1 MRPSI
6 SEWLWRLALLA
17 ALCWIGWE
25 LHQIDADLQDAPAEE
40 QAAEPTAA
48 AV

>member
-1 MRPSI
+1 MHRI
-6 SEWLWRLALLA
+6 LDVLWRAAVLV

-25 LHQIDADLQDAPAEE
+25 LHQIHADMFEPVEE